1 MHRAMILVAMAGLTP
16 ALALAQL
23 QTTAAFFN
31 VVQNDAGNTEASVSG
46 SLTTVLG
53 GPMSYV
59 GGTRGDFGFR
69 FGAATPADDINSG
82 IMMVSMSQNGRSNQ
96 GGTAPN
102 ANAGFA
108 TPAIQAQGNLGT
120 PNPAWPG
127 YASSINVSNN
137 NSGVGSGAEW
147 NANQAIA
154 YFPYSRFIGGWA
166 TNGTHGQTDT
176 NNNATLTS
184 FVSSSAG
191 LTIGSGATDPGTFN
205 VFDNTGGTAGQYN
218 VRLGSLSAGV
228 AFEAGGSAIT
238 SVAASSQ
245 NGVLLV
251 TGGKNEDNYSL
262 SQANSDGTFTILT
275 RDNGADGFS
284 GENDPAAFVY
294 VPLNHQDTAAVG
306 RIDAEGDVLISSG
319 IFTVTKGGTGEWF
332 LSTPGFTDANSV
344 LIISP
349 EGSSVAG
356 TNRAD
361 NIWSYQWDAANSRWV
376 IQGRDIS
383 ASATAAPTLQDL
395 TANEPA
401 FSFVLIPTPGAA
413 TLMGLSLIA
422 AGRRRR

>member
-1 MHRAMILVAMAGLTP
+1 MKTAMILVAAAGLTP

-23 QTTAAFFN
+23 QTTAAFLN
-31 VVQNDAGNTEASVSG
+31 VIQNDAGNTEASVSG
-46 SLTTVLG
+46 SLSTIIG

-69 FGAATPADDINSG
+69 FGAATPADDVSSG
-82 IMMVSMSQNGRSNQ
+82 IMMVSLSQNGRSNQ
-96 GGTAPN
+96 GGTIN
-102 ANAGFA
+102 ANPAFA
-108 TPAIQAQGNLGT
+108 TPAIQLQGNLGT
-120 PNPAWPG
+120 PNPSWGG

-137 NSGVGSGAEW
+137 NAGAGSGSEW
-147 NANQAIA
+147 NANQAVA
-154 YFPYSRFIGGWA
+154 YFPYSRFIGAWA
-166 TNGTHGQTDT
+166 TNGTHGATDT
-176 NNNATLTS
+176 NNNNALTG

-191 LTIGSGATDPGTFN
+191 LTLGSGATDPGTFN
-205 VFDNTGGTAGQYN
+205 VFDSTGGTAGQYN
-218 VRLGSLSAGV
+218 VRLGGLSAGV
-228 AFEAGGSAIT
+228 SFGPGGSPIT

-251 TGGKNEDNYSL
+251 TGGKNEDNYAL
-262 SQANSDGTFTILT
+262 SQANSDGSFTILT

-306 RIDAEGDVLISSG
+306 RIDAEGDTIIGSG
-319 IFTVTKGGTGEWF
+319 IFTVTKGATGEWF

-349 EGSSVAG
+349 EGSSIAG

-361 NIWSYQWDAANSRWV
+361 NIWSYQWDSTNTRWV
-376 IQGRDIS
+376 IQGRDIP
-383 ASATAAPTLQDL
+383 ASGTTTPGLQDL

-413 TLMGLSLIA
+413 TLMGLGLVA